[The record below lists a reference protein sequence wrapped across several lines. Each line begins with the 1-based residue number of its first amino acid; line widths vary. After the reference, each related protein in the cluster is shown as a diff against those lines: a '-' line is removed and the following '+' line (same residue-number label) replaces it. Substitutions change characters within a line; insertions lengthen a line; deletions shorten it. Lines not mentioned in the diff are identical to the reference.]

1 MDAHKCKLCSR
12 SFASG
17 RALGGH
23 MRSHMATLPIPP
35 KTPQLRD
42 RTDSISSSSSSSE
55 EDERN
60 REEAEE
66 KNREGEEKALG
77 YGLRENPKRSFRF
90 ADPEFSFA
98 VDTGSVVQDRES
110 EAESPR
116 NPTRQRSKRKRSTAE
131 STPEL
136 EPVSSVSDTS
146 PEEDVALCL
155 MMLSR
160 DKWRREVEEEESDLD
175 ESKLRRTQ
183 GKFRCETCNKTF
195 GSYQALGGHKA
206 SHRKTKACAEDEAE
220 RGNVVSADLKTH
232 ECPFCYKVF
241 GSGQALGGH
250 KRSHILASS
259 TTSNCS
265 KLGLNL
271 IDLNLP
277 APAEDDQLESSAVSD
292 AEFIKSH

>member
-1 MDAHKCKLCSR
+1 MDTHKCKLCSR
-12 SFASG
+12 RFASG

-35 KTPQLRD
+35 KPPQFGD
-42 RTDSISSSSSSSE
+42 RTDSVSSSSSSE
-55 EDERN
+55 EEDERKS
-60 REEAEE
+60 EEAEE
-66 KNREGEEKALG
+66 KIREGEEKALG

-98 VDTGSVVQDRES
+98 ADTGSVVQDRES

-116 NPTRQRSKRKRSTAE
+116 NPARQRSKRKRRTAE

-146 PEEDVALCL
+146 PEEGVALCL

-160 DKWRREVEEEESDLD
+160 DKWRGEEVEESDSG
-175 ESKLRRTQ
+175 ESKLRRTR

-195 GSYQALGGHKA
+195 GSYKALGGHKA
-206 SHRKTKACAEDEAE
+206 SHRKTKGCAGDETETA
-220 RGNVVSADLKTH
+220 NVVSGDLKIH

-259 TTSNCS
+259 TASNCS
-265 KLGLNL
+265 KLGVNL
-271 IDLNLP
+271 IDLNVP
-277 APAEDDQLESSAVSD
+277 APVEDDQFESSAVSD